1 MPYYVYVLLCADGTF
16 YTGST
21 SNLTRRVR
29 QHANGSLRR
38 AYTYSRRPVR
48 LVWSKE
54 FETQEE
60 AEAEEKVVKRWSRA
74 RKEALLEPESRRG
87 D

>member
-29 QHANGSLRR
+29 QHSNGSLRR
-38 AYTYSRRPVR
+38 AYTYSRRPVK
-48 LVWSKE
+48 LVWAKE

-60 AEAEEKVVKRWSRA
+60 AEAEEKVVKRWSKA
-74 RKEALLEPESRRG
+74 RKETLLELTNREE

>member
-74 RKEALLEPESRRG
+74 RKEALLEPESQRG

>member
-29 QHANGSLRR
+29 QHINGSHRR

-48 LVWSKE
+48 LVWAKE
-54 FETQEE
+54 CETQEE
-60 AEAEEKVVKRWSRA
+60 AEAEEKVVKNWSRA
-74 RKEALLEPESRRG
+74 RKETLLDLSDRQE